1 MKRTVLAASLLALI
15 SNQTLA
21 TDQADPGK
29 LLLQQDLGTLTINKI
44 DIGDFHFPKGQK
56 APVHTHVA
64 PVFGYVSK
72 GSIYY
77 QVEGQEPQILN
88 TGDAFYEPVGPNI
101 LHFDNASD
109 TEEAVFMD
117 FNLQKGE
124 QPFIV
129 FPAPLKEKIDRRA
142 FPTAELGQT
151 TVRKIEVREQV
162 VAPGAGLAPHQH
174 KAPVVGYV
182 TEGELS
188 IALENGDAVIIKQG
202 QSFFEPEGKTVTT
215 FASSRADAV
224 KVVSF
229 LLFK

>member
-1 MKRTVLAASLLALI
+1 MKRAFLAATLLALL
-15 SNQTLA
+15 TTKTFA
-21 TDQADPGK
+21 ADVTDPGK
-29 LLLQQDLGTLTINKI
+29 LLLQQDFGTLTINKI
-44 DIGDFHFPKGQK
+44 DIGDFHFSKGQK

-77 QVEGQEPQILN
+77 QVEGQEPQILK
-88 TGDAFYEPVGPNI
+88 TGDAFYEPVGPRI
-101 LHFDNASD
+101 LHFDNASE
-109 TEEAVFMD
+109 TEEAVFTD
-117 FNLQKGE
+117 FNLQKAD

-129 FPAPLKEKIDRRA
+129 FPVPLKEKIDRRT

-151 TVRKIEVREQV
+151 TVHKVEVREQI

-182 TEGELS
+182 AEGELRLA
-188 IALENGDAVIIKQG
+188 IENGEAVTINQG

-215 FASSRADAV
+215 FASASAVPV

-229 LLFK
+229 LLSK